1 MADTPDETEQTEQEP
16 AAESPAEAVEA
27 PAEEAAEQPAVDATE
42 QPADEATAESADAPA
57 EQPAPAAAAPAEP
70 QETLTPKERR
80 RRSRSTHS
88 GPAGK
93 PRSVDERHAD
103 RLRERRQKAVQR
115 SARRRQEREKAASGA
130 HKAPQELAPVH
141 EPKRGAPKERQGVV
155 VSSKADKTI
164 TVRIDVARQHR
175 RYEKIVRSSSTLHA
189 HDETNEAHE
198 GDTVRVVES
207 RPLSRTKRWKLVEV
221 LERAR

>member
-1 MADTPDETEQTEQEP
+1 MADTDETEQIPEVQAQQPAEQQP
-16 AAESPAEAVEA
+16 AAE
-27 PAEEAAEQPAVDATE
+27 AEQPAVEE
-42 QPADEATAESADAPA
+42 QPAAAP
-57 EQPAPAAAAPAEP
+57 EVAAPAEP

-80 RRSRSTHS
+80 RRSRSAHS

-93 PRSVDERHAD
+93 PRSPQERHAE
-103 RLRERRQKAVQR
+103 RLQERREKARAR
-115 SARRRQEREKAASGA
+115 SARRRQEREKAA
-130 HKAPQELAPVH
+130 KAPKRQVSDLAPVH

-175 RYEKIVRSSSTLHA
+175 RYEKIVRSSATLHA
-189 HDETNEAHE
+189 HDESNEAHE

-207 RPLSRTKRWKLVEV
+207 RPLSRMKRWRLLEV